1 MVHRLRR
8 EVRPGPVLRH
18 HVGEAPGELY
28 EEVEPGHVVHVL
40 AVSVMGDKPQHAF
53 SVFRLVESNIQLY
66 VTVYSLMSN

>member
-28 EEVEPGHVVHVL
+28 EEVEPGHVVHVIVL
-40 AVSVMGDKPQHAF
+40 GLHLPHNDGDLVSGGQ
-53 SVFRLVESNIQLY
+53 EIWN
-66 VTVYSLMSN
+66 